1 MLGKNNDEHQDHI
14 IDIEKQSQAL
24 EQYTCRS
31 NLEISAIPNNISY
44 EALETKCIEIL
55 EVVAWCPPPLGSVC
69 HRCQNDL
76 CVISQAGGQ
85 LLIFKSQGGDT
96 FRGGKMILGSEA
108 GGGCFIMTNC
118 WYFHK
123 MLHLECYLIFFYLI
137 FF

>member
-55 EVVAWCPPPLGSVC
+55 EAVAWCPPPLGS
-69 HRCQNDL
+69 
-76 CVISQAGGQ
+76 
-85 LLIFKSQGGDT
+85 
-96 FRGGKMILGSEA
+96 GGK
-108 GGGCFIMTNC
+108 
-118 WYFHK
+118 
-123 MLHLECYLIFFYLI
+123 
-137 FF
+137 